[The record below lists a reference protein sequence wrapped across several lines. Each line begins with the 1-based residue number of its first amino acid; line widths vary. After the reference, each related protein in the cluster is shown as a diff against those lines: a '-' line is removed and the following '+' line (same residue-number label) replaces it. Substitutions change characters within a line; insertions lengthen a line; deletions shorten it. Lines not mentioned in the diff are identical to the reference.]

1 MIVVQVDLY
10 LLPLS
15 ISGLEMQMENA
26 FSSNCAIWLAYF
38 IIIDFTILRSSSKC
52 GNHCIQINKIHSCFA
67 IFFRQIFD
75 FEHQIYRIHIS
86 TEFSLVEKK
95 NELLKCLYYLW
106 TKRISRSFA
115 YTLSLPI
122 DFMRRPTE
130 SEFPMTEMI
139 ERIKDKMKNDRKFV
153 INTHTASQPTKLCA
167 LSHLS
172 LPNALQK
179 AKNMHF

>member
-1 MIVVQVDLY
+1 MHTQILHSNWAGVYVRAPAQLSQSDAFNAIILFKCNENQSWLYKFGECTSFPCECVSASVRSWIYFELVMIVVQVDLY

-95 NELLKCLYYLW
+95 NEN
-106 TKRISRSFA
+106 
-115 YTLSLPI
+115 
-122 DFMRRPTE
+122 
-130 SEFPMTEMI
+130 MI
-139 ERIKDKMKNDRKFV
+139 
-153 INTHTASQPTKLCA
+153 
-167 LSHLS
+167 
-172 LPNALQK
+172 
-179 AKNMHF
+179 